1 MEVIRMGRN
10 NPYSDDSINAQSTE
24 VMPDLPLKQIPQTPP
39 LTENMGRGHAETE
52 EKMEVVQEDES
63 GQTLKFVI
71 GKFGD
76 FLRWFLVVL
85 EVTLGIRFLFRLI
98 GADPSNIFANFL
110 YALTS
115 IVLFPFS
122 NIVHDPSFHANE
134 AFELTTLIGMGIYWL
149 IFWLLGSFIRI
160 LISEPQEPVE

>member
-1 MEVIRMGRN
+1 MARN
-10 NPYSDDSINAQSTE
+10 NPYSDEPINAQSTE
-24 VMPDLPLKQIPQTPP
+24 VMPDLPLKQVPQTPP
-39 LTENMGRGHAETE
+39 LSEYVGRGHAETE
-52 EKMEVVQEDES
+52 EKVEGVLEDES

-110 YALTS
+110 YALTGV
-115 IVLFPFS
+115 VLFPFS
-122 NIVHDPSFHANE
+122 GIVHDPSFHANQ
-134 AFELTTLIGMGIYWL
+134 AFELTTLIAMGIYWL

-160 LISEPQEPVE
+160 LVSEPQEPVE